1 MELVL
6 EEVSNSCVENL
17 CIDKS
22 LLSDN
27 AEMNNDVLK
36 V

>member
-6 EEVSNSCVENL
+6 EEVSNSCLENL
-17 CIDKS
+17 CIHKS
-22 LLSDN
+22 LFCNN
-27 AEMNNDVLK
+27 AEMSNEVLK